1 MNNFDA
7 ILCRTN
13 AGVISQAIEQSSQD
27 KAVRVTMSGGFGELR
42 KFCEAAEMLM
52 NNENPYKYP
61 ALQAFNNWPDVQ
73 DHSKTDEGA
82 DLRPMVRLID
92 NYGVDAIVNMMA
104 TCIDGA
110 DKKQQGKHS
119 DVTITTA
126 HKAKGLEWNRV
137 RIHDDFKPAK
147 AESDEATGPSETDL
161 RLMYVAVTRA
171 RLFLDCSAL
180 AWVFDPKG
188 V

>member
-13 AGVISQAIEQSSQD
+13 AGVIEQAIEQSAQG
-27 KAVRVTMSGGFGELR
+27 KTVKVTMSGGFGELR

-52 NNENPYKYP
+52 NGESPWKYP

-82 DLRPMVRLID
+82 ELRPMVRLADTYGID
-92 NYGVDAIVNMMA
+92 TIVGMMA

-110 DKKQQGKHS
+110 DKKQRDKFA
-119 DVTITTA
+119 DVTIITA
-126 HKAKGLEWNRV
+126 HKSKGLEWNRV
-137 RIHDDFKPAK
+137 FINSDFKPAK
-147 AESDEATGPSETDL
+147 SETIPSEPEL
-161 RLMYVAVTRA
+161 RLAYVAVTRA
-171 RLFLDCSAL
+171 KLFLDASNL
-180 AWVFDPKG
+180 NWIFDPELASR
-188 V
+188 